1 VKWAVIA
8 LGAALTIYA
17 TPVLAAATYD
27 ISSAAAMLD
36 RAALRKNPS
45 RADVPAVHVSGNL
58 KTWLAA
64 GLDAARA
71 EKKPRDRARDLSALA
86 ASLRRAA
93 ALESAPSI
101 STPRDVGGVV
111 KKILSDPAYA
121 VPHAPPPVQQKES
134 WLDLLLKRLAE
145 LWSKLLGR
153 AAESGSTSIA
163 FGDIVA
169 IIAVA
174 AAAAALVYLI
184 VRIALMV
191 AARRARHRG
200 EERIGTE
207 IATLGDPDQSYA
219 AAQRAASD
227 GSYGQAVA
235 LLFQAALVV
244 LDRSGRV
251 AYDPARTAGEYRRA
265 VRQTTVRA
273 ASPFDELARAF
284 TDVAYAD
291 KNATEREW
299 MAADASF
306 SRFAPLV
313 GVRQ

>member
-1 VKWAVIA
+1 MKWQVFA
-8 LGAALTIYA
+8 LCAALTSNA
-17 TPVLAAATYD
+17 TPAVAAATLD
-27 ISSAAAMLD
+27 NASVAAALD
-36 RAALRKNPS
+36 RAAERKNPS
-45 RADVPAVHVSGNL
+45 RDDVPAVRVSGSL
-58 KTWLAA
+58 EPWLAA
-64 GLDAARA
+64 GLHAARL
-71 EKKPRDRARDLSALA
+71 EKKTRDRARDLSALA

-121 VPHAPPPVQQKES
+121 VEHAGPPVQQKES
-134 WLDLLLKRLAE
+134 WLDIILKRLAD

-153 AAESGSTSIA
+153 AAESGSSSVVV
-163 FGDIVA
+163 GDIIAVV
-169 IIAVA
+169 AVA
-174 AAAAALVYLI
+174 AAAAALIYLI
-184 VRIALMV
+184 VRIALMLL
-191 AARRARHRG
+191 ARRARSRG

-207 IATLGDPDQSYA
+207 IAIPVDPDVSYA
-219 AAQRAASD
+219 AARRAASE
-227 GSYGQAVA
+227 GAYGNAVA

-244 LDRSGRV
+244 LDRSGRI

-265 VRQTTVRA
+265 VRQTAVRA

-299 MAADASF
+299 TSADASY
-306 SRFAPLV
+306 SAFAPLV
-313 GVRQ
+313 GIRQ